1 MSIEAYKIAVKIALV
16 ENVTAGLASL
26 SRHFIATNKSA
37 EELQTR
43 LTSIGKM
50 ALLGGGALAAG
61 GLGLKLL
68 HGPLEEAKKY
78 QIEMAKLQAQGVG
91 DAALAQADKYA
102 KAQKIIGASSTDT
115 LKMLAESQSVLRD
128 FEHAKEVTP
137 LLLRM
142 KFGIESVMAQG
153 GHGSGHGDKAQRMF
167 MDALK
172 VAELRGALND
182 PISGKFSEERFHKTL
197 DLMTKAYTAS
207 GGLVKPS
214 EYLNMIKTGGVSV
227 KGLSDNSFFFG
238 MMHMMQEMG
247 GTRVGTSLMSGYQNW
262 VMGRTTQQV
271 AEEMAKAGM
280 IDPSQIKYGK
290 TGHITKVLPG
300 ALQQAQLFREN
311 PFEYLEKVVLPQ
323 ARSKGVQDGQQMTD
337 YLDKLYSNRTWGNL
351 LNTMYRERANIHK
364 HMAAGGQATGIDEL
378 AKIGAGGL
386 PGKEIDYEAKLAN
399 LKLVLG
405 EKILPLAVYGLEK
418 LIGVLDRVTAF
429 AREWPTLTKV
439 LVVGF
444 AALSGLAVVAGGIL
458 LFASAF
464 RALSVIWQ
472 FTRLGV
478 VFRGLMS
485 GVGSGLRIAGQA
497 VLFLGRALL
506 MNPIGLVVAGI
517 AAAAYLLY
525 RNWSTVGPY
534 VMKAWEI
541 IKAVFHVS
549 ANWIVG
555 RVQAMWGFV
564 KPIFDFYVATWTA
577 IGKVVAGIFVSI
589 YSTITGWL
597 GKLVDWIANSPI
609 GKAIGWV
616 ASTAKGMVDAA
627 GRAISSGFDKT
638 YAWAVA
644 ENGKAAPTGDGRPAA
659 TRTGSQYIA
668 TRSERPMQVTVVS
681 QLDGREVA
689 RNTTMYQSRE
699 ANRPGMGAPT
709 FDPTRGAMPVG
720 LGYAR

>member
-1 MSIEAYKIAVKIALV
+1 M
-16 ENVTAGLASL
+16 

-50 ALLGGGALAAG
+50 ALLGGGAMAAG
-61 GLGLKLL
+61 AFGLKLL
-68 HGPLEEAKKY
+68 QIPLDEAKRY
-78 QIEMAKLQAQGVG
+78 QAEMQKLQAQGVG

-102 KAQKIIGASSTDT
+102 KAQKVIGASATDS

-153 GHGSGHGDKAQRMF
+153 GHGSGHGENAQRMF

-182 PISGKFSEERFHKTL
+182 PITGKFSEERFHQTL
-197 DLMTKAYTAS
+197 NLMTKAYTATN
-207 GGLVKPS
+207 GLVKPS
-214 EYLNMIKTGGVSV
+214 EYLGLIRTGGVSA
-227 KGLSDNSFFFG
+227 KGLSDSGFFFT

-247 GTRVGTSLMSGYQNW
+247 GRRVGTSLMSGYQNW
-262 VMGRTTQQV
+262 VLGRTTQQV
-271 AEEMAKAGM
+271 AEEMASSGL
-280 IDPSQIKYGK
+280 IDRSQVKYGK

-300 ALQQAQLFREN
+300 ALQQAQMFREN

-323 ARSKGVQDGQQMTD
+323 ARSKGVQDGQQMTN

-364 HMAAGGQATGIDEL
+364 HMAAGTQAAGIDDL
-378 AKIGAGGL
+378 AKIGARGMA
-386 PGKEIDYEAKLAN
+386 GKEIDYEAKLAN

-405 EKILPLAVYGLEK
+405 EKILPLAVNGLEK
-418 LIGVLDRVTAF
+418 LIRVLDRVTAF

-444 AALSGLAVVAGGIL
+444 AALSGFAVVAGGML
-458 LFASAF
+458 LFASAL
-464 RALSVIWQ
+464 RAISVVWK
-472 FTRLGV
+472 FTQVGL

-485 GVGSGLRIAGQA
+485 GVGIGLRIVGQA
-497 VLFLGRALL
+497 VLSLGRALL

-517 AAAAYLLY
+517 ALAAYLLY

-534 VMKAWEI
+534 ITKVWEV
-541 IKAVFHVS
+541 IKAVFHAS
-549 ANWIVG
+549 ARWLIS
-555 RVQAMWGFV
+555 RMEEMWASV
-564 KPIFDFYVATWTA
+564 KPKLDFCMVILTA
-577 IGKVVAGIFVSI
+577 VGHVVADKFGGI
-589 YSTITGWL
+589 YNTITGWL
-597 GKLVDWIANSPI
+597 GKLVGWIANSPI
-609 GKAIGWV
+609 GKAIGW
-616 ASTAKGMVDAA
+616 MVDKA
-627 GRAISSGFDKT
+627 GQAVSSGLNGA
-638 YAWAVA
+638 YSWAVA
-644 ENGKAAPTGDGRPAA
+644 ENSKPLYSSDGRGAA
-659 TRTGSQYIA
+659 TPTTGSPYIA
-668 TRSERPMQVTVVS
+668 TRNERPMQVTVVS

-689 RNTTMYQSRE
+689 RSTSMYQARE
-699 ANRPGMGAPT
+699 ANRPGTSAPT
-709 FDPTRGAMPVG
+709 FDPTRAPMPVG

>member
-61 GLGLKLL
+61 GFGLKLL

-153 GHGSGHGDKAQRMF
+153 GHGSGHGEKAQRMF

-464 RALSVIWQ
+464 RALAVIWQ
-472 FTRLGV
+472 FTRLGL
-478 VFRGLMS
+478 VFSSLMS

-506 MNPIGLVVAGI
+506 MNPIGLIVTGI
-517 AAAAYLLY
+517 AVAAFLLWKNWDSIKPKLLELWESIKTGFHTFIHMYLSGWQSLFNFLIDGINKLLPKAMELNRVTFADDY
-525 RNWSTVGPY
+525 AKSNLPQKGGSPY
-534 VMKAWEI
+534 VVPNKGQTVQVNTVLNMD
-541 IKAVFHVS
+541 
-549 ANWIVG
+549 G
-555 RVQAMWGFV
+555 RQ
-564 KPIFDFYVATWTA
+564 VAT
-577 IGKVVAGIFVSI
+577 
-589 YSTITGWL
+589 
-597 GKLVDWIANSPI
+597 
-609 GKAIGWV
+609 
-616 ASTAKGMVDAA
+616 
-627 GRAISSGFDKT
+627 
-638 YAWAVA
+638 AV
-644 ENGKAAPTGDGRPAA
+644 
-659 TRTGSQYIA
+659 
-668 TRSERPMQVTVVS
+668 
-681 QLDGREVA
+681 
-689 RNTTMYQSRE
+689 TTHQARE
-699 ANRPGMGAPT
+699 ANRPGMGAST

>member
-1 MSIEAYKIAVKIALV
+1 MV

-61 GLGLKLL
+61 GFGLKLL
-68 HGPLEEAKKY
+68 HGPLEEANKY
-78 QIEMAKLQAQGVG
+78 QVEMAKLQAQGVG
-91 DAALAQADKYA
+91 DVALAQADKYA
-102 KAQKIIGASSTDT
+102 KAQKIMGASATDT

-128 FEHAKEVTP
+128 FEHAKDVTP

-153 GHGSGHGDKAQRMF
+153 GHGSGHGEKAQRMF

-182 PISGKFSEERFHKTL
+182 PITGKFSEERFHKTL

-214 EYLNMIKTGGVSV
+214 EYLNMIKTGGVSA

-247 GTRVGTSLMSGYQNW
+247 GNRVGTSLMSGYQNW

-271 AEEMAKAGM
+271 AEEMAKSGM
-280 IDPSQIKYGK
+280 IDPSQVKYGK

-300 ALQQAQLFREN
+300 ALQNAQMFREN

-323 ARSKGVQDGQQMTD
+323 ARAKGVQDGQQMTD

-364 HMAAGGQATGIDEL
+364 HMAAGGQAAGIDEL

-418 LIGVLDRVTAF
+418 LISALDHLTAF

-444 AALSGLAVVAGGIL
+444 AALSGLAVVAGGVL

-464 RALSVIWQ
+464 RALAVIWQ

-485 GVGSGLRIAGQA
+485 GVGFGLRIAGQA

-506 MNPIGLVVAGI
+506 MNPIGLIVTGI
-517 AAAAYLLY
+517 AVAAFLLWKNWDSIKPKLLELWESIKTGFHTFIHMYLSGWQSLFNFLIDGINKLLPKAMELNRLSFADDY
-525 RNWSTVGPY
+525 AKANLPQKGGSPY
-534 VMKAWEI
+534 VVPNKGQTVQVNTVLNMD
-541 IKAVFHVS
+541 
-549 ANWIVG
+549 G
-555 RVQAMWGFV
+555 RQ
-564 KPIFDFYVATWTA
+564 VAT
-577 IGKVVAGIFVSI
+577 
-589 YSTITGWL
+589 
-597 GKLVDWIANSPI
+597 
-609 GKAIGWV
+609 
-616 ASTAKGMVDAA
+616 
-627 GRAISSGFDKT
+627 
-638 YAWAVA
+638 AV
-644 ENGKAAPTGDGRPAA
+644 
-659 TRTGSQYIA
+659 
-668 TRSERPMQVTVVS
+668 
-681 QLDGREVA
+681 
-689 RNTTMYQSRE
+689 TTHQARE

-709 FDPTRGAMPVG
+709 FDPTRAPMPVG